1 MDKITSASNEKVK
14 YLVQLRDKSSV
25 RRTDQKFLIEGFRET
40 IRAMA
45 SGIKIIQAY
54 WCPKFDRDKQI
65 YQLNIP
71 ETVIT
76 EISET
81 VFAKLA
87 LRETSDGIIVL
98 AEIPEFNLDD
108 IILPETP
115 LILVV
120 EAVEK
125 PGNLGAIMRTVD
137 AAGLDLVI
145 FCDCL
150 ADIYN
155 PNTIRSSLGC
165 IFSSQIATTTSK
177 DAFNFLMKKGV
188 KILAAALSET
198 AVSYTDADYRQASAI
213 VVGTEAT
220 GLSDIWLT
228 NEIQKVIIPMRGI
241 ADSLNVSV
249 SAAVILFEA
258 VRQRKNKPAI

>member
-1 MDKITSASNEKVK
+1 MDKITSVVNDRVK

-25 RRTDQKFLIEGFRET
+25 RRTDKRFIIEGYRET
-40 IRAMA
+40 KRALA
-45 SGIKIIQAY
+45 NGIKVIQIY
-54 WCPKFDRDKQI
+54 WCPKFDRSNQI
-65 YQLNIP
+65 DHLNIP
-71 ETVIT
+71 ETLIT
-76 EISET
+76 EIGET

-87 LRETSDGIIVL
+87 LRETSDGIIVI
-98 AEIPEFNLDD
+98 AEIPEFKLDD
-108 IILPETP
+108 IILPENP

-137 AAGLDLVI
+137 AAGVDLVI
-145 FCDCL
+145 FCETL

-155 PNTIRSSLGC
+155 PNTIRSSVGC
-165 IFSSQIATTTSK
+165 IFSSQIALANSVEAI
-177 DAFNFLMKKGV
+177 DFLRKKEV
-188 KILAAALSET
+188 KIFAAAISESSVT
-198 AVSYTDADYRQASAI
+198 YTDADYCAASAI

-228 NEIQKVIIPMRGI
+228 NATQKVIIPMQGI

-258 VRQRKNKPAI
+258 VRQRKHC